1 MKQTEC
7 RRRIAALALAFSLF
21 APCAALCER
30 AVPASS
36 AMEATPAEASSL
48 YAKPAAKV
56 EWPVFAPELDAQGYP
71 LRGETVFEDDE
82 AGVWFYASPSLV
94 VRIDRIFDP
103 EAVITWYEA
112 QVFCDTRQERFG
124 SVLYD
129 PEKPQKKHVQ
139 AALIAREN
147 QVVFAMNTDY
157 YTYRMGRKAIVGMV
171 IRGGNVFFDRVPPAN
186 RSKFPNLDTLAM
198 YEDGS
203 WGVYHSDEL
212 TAAEYLARG
221 AVDVFSFGPY
231 LVRDGEINPALAER
245 EANLTS
251 QQPRCA
257 VGMVEPGHY
266 FAILGEGRIR
276 NVSVG
281 VTVMFLAEH
290 MKAAG
295 CRQALNL
302 DGGQTAVMVF
312 MGRQIT
318 RIGKYDG
325 GKTNARTT
333 TEIMGIGRSDR
344 IVPDER

>member
-1 MKQTEC
+1 MRRTDG
-7 RRRIAALALAFSLF
+7 RRRVAAIALALALS
-21 APCAALCER
+21 APCAALSER
-30 AVPASS
+30 AIWVPS
-36 AMEATPAEASSL
+36 AAEATPTEASADF
-48 YAKPAAKV
+48 AKPEAKV

-103 EAVITWYEA
+103 EAVVTWYEA
-112 QVFCDTRQERFG
+112 QVFCDTRREQFG
-124 SVLYD
+124 SVLYNPD
-129 PEKPQKKHVQ
+129 KPQKKHVQ
-139 AALIAREN
+139 ASLIAREN

-157 YTYRMGRKAIVGMV
+157 YTYRIGRKAIVGMV

-186 RSKFPNLDTLAM
+186 RDKFPNLDTLAM
-198 YEDGS
+198 YEDGG

-212 TAAEYLARG
+212 TAEEYLARG

-251 QQPRCA
+251 RQPRCA

-276 NVSVG
+276 NVSEG
-281 VTVMFLAEH
+281 VTIMFLAEH

-295 CRQALNL
+295 CTQALNL

-344 IVPDER
+344 IAPDEK